1 MVQDTKEFAARVEK
15 IVETASLSNLKDFR
29 GEMELLFKEMGF
41 RDETERSISSI
52 LLINPGVIGDNVL
65 GTPFLREV
73 RRNCFSSRITLVT
86 TPIAYPLMET
96 CPYVNEV
103 LSFDIPN
110 FDRGDDFREA
120 LRRIAA
126 FCEEHIWQHRYD
138 LCVIAMW
145 GGGATAA
152 RLLAYLSGARA
163 RWGYSGKS
171 QNLYMPYEVHPA
183 YEGYLM
189 THLVE
194 NPPEIIHEADRFL
207 YLLEAM
213 GWEVR
218 EKRSE
223 LWLEAQDIRR
233 VQELTGNFGGDGI
246 SVAFSTGAGGA
257 GRQYPVEKWLAAM
270 REIVRL
276 GGRILLLGGT
286 KEAEDGNY
294 LLECLPAGKVLN
306 LIGKTTVRESAAV
319 IAAADLFVGNDSGM
333 MHAAAA
339 LGKPIIAVY
348 REAEDKEGICT
359 GVLSEFRRFE
369 PYMADYIVLRP
380 EHALP
385 ECQEN
390 LCYGGC
396 ASPVAH
402 CIAQVRPEEIVEAFL
417 IMTQREGGAS
427 LMQNEG

>member
-1 MVQDTKEFAARVEK
+1 MAMGTEELGARIGK
-15 IVETASLSNLKDFR
+15 IIEHASLQGLGFLR
-29 GEMELLFKEMGF
+29 REMESLFEEMGF
-41 RDETERSISSI
+41 RGETEGSVSSI
-52 LLINPGVIGDNVL
+52 LLISPGVIGDSIL

-103 LSFDIPN
+103 LSFDMPN

-120 LRRIAA
+120 LGRMAT
-126 FCEEHIWQHRYD
+126 FCREHIWQRAYD

-145 GGGATAA
+145 GSGAVGA
-152 RLLAYLSGARA
+152 RLLAYLSGARE
-163 RWGYSGKS
+163 RWGYSDRV
-171 QNLYMPYEVHPA
+171 QNLYMPYEVQPTD
-183 YEGYLM
+183 ESYLM

-194 NPPEIIHEADRFL
+194 NPPEIIHEAERYL

-213 GWEVR
+213 GWEVL
-218 EKRSE
+218 EKRPE
-223 LWLEAQDIRR
+223 LWLEARDISR
-233 VQELTGNFGGDGI
+233 VLELVGDFGRDGVL
-246 SVAFSTGAGGA
+246 VAFSTGAGGA
-257 GRQYPVEKWLAAM
+257 GRQYPAEQWLAAM

-276 GGRILLLGGT
+276 GGRILLIGGA
-286 KEAEDGNY
+286 KEAEDGNF
-294 LLECLPAGKVLN
+294 LLECLPAGRALN

-319 IAAADLFVGNDSGM
+319 IAAAALFVGNDSGM

-348 REAEDKEGICT
+348 REAEDKEGVCT

-385 ECQEN
+385 ECQGN

-402 CIAQVRPEEIVEAFL
+402 CIAQVRPEEIVEAFR
-417 IMTQREGGAS
+417 IMTQREKSGG
-427 LMQNEG
+427 GT